1 MSLYKTDYY
10 LWVVET
16 VNQLQSRDFTSID
29 WENLIEEVWDLG
41 RSEKM
46 KLKSL
51 LRNLFEH
58 LLKLTY
64 WESEIYKNKFH
75 WRGEI
80 RNFRQQIQDELKDSP
95 SLKNYL
101 DEVLLEC
108 YQDAKEIFADKSQ
121 IPLSSLPEISMGTL
135 EEILDAKW
143 LPNQ

>member
-1 MSLYKTDYY
+1 M
-10 LWVVET
+10 
-16 VNQLQSRDFTSID
+16 
-29 WENLIEEVWDLG
+29 G

-64 WESEIYKNKFH
+64 WESEIDKNKFH

-108 YQDAKEIFADKSQ
+108 YQDVKEIFADKSQ